1 MIITNPNPITR
12 MIDYQLQAKHWLMLV
27 LLGLTM
33 LLASINPMEF
43 SAYVLHQVGTIL
55 MLIVLLLL
63 FKKVGL
69 SFSSFVF
76 YLIFLL
82 IHILGAHYLYS
93 YVPYNDWLLQ
103 YFGFDLNQWL
113 GWERNM
119 YDRFVHFAYGVLLY
133 PLFFR
138 LHRLCFP
145 NAKDWMIFLLVV
157 QWVMSSSLIYEWLE
171 WLLAIIL
178 SPETVENYN
187 GQQGDVWDAHKD
199 MLLATFGA
207 ILAGSWSLYKDRKKA
222 LD

>member
-1 MIITNPNPITR
+1 
-12 MIDYQLQAKHWLMLV
+12 MIDYQLQAKHWLMLA
-27 LLGLTM
+27 LLGLAM

-43 SAYVLHQVGTIL
+43 SAYVLHQVGTVI

-82 IHILGAHYLYS
+82 IHILGTHYLYS
-93 YVPYNDWLLQ
+93 YVPYNNWLLH

-138 LHRLCFP
+138 LHRLGFP
-145 NAKDWMIFLLVV
+145 KAKDWVIFLLVV

-171 WLLAIIL
+171 WLLAITL
-178 SPETVENYN
+178 SPEAAENYN

-199 MLLATFGA
+199 MLLATLGA

>member
-1 MIITNPNPITR
+1 

-27 LLGLTM
+27 LLGLAM

-69 SFSSFVF
+69 NFSSFVF

-93 YVPYNDWLLQ
+93 YVPYN
-103 YFGFDLNQWL
+103 
-113 GWERNM
+113 
-119 YDRFVHFAYGVLLY
+119 
-133 PLFFR
+133 
-138 LHRLCFP
+138 
-145 NAKDWMIFLLVV
+145 
-157 QWVMSSSLIYEWLE
+157 EWLE
-171 WLLAIIL
+171 WLLAVTL
-178 SPETVENYN
+178 SPEAAENYN

-199 MLLATFGA
+199 MLLATLGA
-207 ILAGSWSLYKDRKKA
+207 ILAGSWNLYKDRKKA

>member
-1 MIITNPNPITR
+1 

-119 YDRFVHFAYGVLLY
+119 YDRFVHFSYGVLLY

-138 LHRLCFP
+138 LHRLGFP

-178 SPETVENYN
+178 SPETAENYN

-199 MLLATFGA
+199 MLLATLGA